1 MSEDTK
7 IEFIDNPDFNRWLEE
22 NYQVRI
28 EEYEYP
34 ASEVLYNTNYEDY
47 VEALNRYIADPRIE
61 LSRIEE
67 KFPLPIAYYFYQANN
82 NYQNDHHRLDL
93 LKSCWESIVFLLF
106 GLVVAEA
113 RHKKLPIKEIG
124 IAWKTFWSDKLFDKL
139 TIIENIIDFTS
150 KNGISFECSTIVPVA
165 TLTIIKTL
173 NQERNGFAH
182 SAARTALQQQQLY
195 QTLCPLLEN
204 VLKQL
209 IGLENVT
216 ILRYYSSETP
226 LIPRCEIFNGNSIEG
241 RKEGVI
247 LKRES
252 YIEILDHWNANA
264 IFARINNQVFCLSPF
279 IHFVQEPHE
288 TNAVLCFYKKKRPGG
303 KYLFEV
309 VSKAQDKEFDK
320 RCFTEMETQ
329 LRGLVVP

>member
-1 MSEDTK
+1 MNEETK

-34 ASEVLYNTNYEDY
+34 SSEVLYNIKYQDY
-47 VEALNRYIADPRIE
+47 IKALGRYVTEPRIE

-67 KFPLPIAYYFYQANN
+67 RFPLPIAYYFHQANC

-93 LKSCWESIVFLLF
+93 LKSCWESIVYFLF

-113 RHKKLPIKEIG
+113 RHKKLPIKSIG
-124 IAWKTFWSDKLFDKL
+124 ILWKTFWSDKLFDKL
-139 TIIENIIDFTS
+139 TIIENIIDYTT
-150 KNGISFECSTIVPVA
+150 KNGITFECATIIPVA
-165 TLTIIKTL
+165 TLTTIKTL

-182 SAARTALQQQQLY
+182 SAARTAAQQQQLY
-195 QTLCPLLEN
+195 KTLSPLLED

-209 IGLENVT
+209 IGLENVSL
-216 ILRYYSSETP
+216 LRYHSSETP
-226 LIPRCEIFNGNSIEG
+226 LIPRCEIFNGSYIEG

-247 LKRES
+247 LKKES
-252 YIEILDHWNANA
+252 YIEILDHWNANV
-264 IFARINNQVFCLSPF
+264 IFAKINDQVFCLSPF
-279 IHFVQEPHE
+279 IHFTQELHE
-288 TNAVLCFYKKKRPGG
+288 TNAVLCFYKKKKPGG

-320 RCFTEMETQ
+320 CYFTEMESQ
-329 LRGLVVP
+329 LRGLVA